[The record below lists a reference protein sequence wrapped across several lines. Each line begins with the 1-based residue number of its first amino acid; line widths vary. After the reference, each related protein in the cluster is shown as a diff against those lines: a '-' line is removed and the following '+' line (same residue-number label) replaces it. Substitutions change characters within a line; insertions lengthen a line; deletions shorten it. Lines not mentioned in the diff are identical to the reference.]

1 MARFSHR
8 PKRISR
14 RSEKEK
20 FDRLVMPAAMMCF
33 PVGVAVLIG
42 AALGHLIYG
51 SVGIEMLVLGAAV
64 FAIPGVLQIYR
75 FIRGHFSRQLKEP

>member
-14 RSEKEK
+14 RSEREK
-20 FDRLVMPAAMMCF
+20 FDRLVMPAAFMCF
-33 PVGVAVLIG
+33 PVGVALLIG
-42 AALGHLIYG
+42 AALAHLIYG
-51 SVGIEMLVLGAAV
+51 SLMVEMLVLGGAV

-75 FIRGHFSRQLKEP
+75 FLRGHFSHQLNEP